1 MLLYQANNAV
11 LSDKNQPQHRETMC
25 DKITSLIQRRIF
37 MTNMTSQQILIQAE
51 KMCLQRGVRLTS
63 QRAEV
68 LRLMAEQPGS
78 ISAYDLLDQLR
89 VSEPQAKPPTVY
101 RALDFLLEQGFI
113 HRVESNNSY
122 VMCHH
127 FEAPPHTS
135 VMLVCDRCAAV
146 TEKQAQG
153 VEKIIAT
160 LAGEAQFAL
169 RHSVIE
175 AHGLCESCAVVEA
188 CTHHESCDH
197 NHQDEGKKRGK
208 RG

>member
-1 MLLYQANNAV
+1 
-11 LSDKNQPQHRETMC
+11 
-25 DKITSLIQRRIF
+25 

-89 VSEPQAKPPTVY
+89 ISEPQAKPPTVY

-127 FEAPPHTS
+127 FEAPAHTS

-160 LAGEAQFAL
+160 LAGEAHFAL

-175 AHGLCESCAVVEA
+175 AHGLCENCAAVEA
-188 CTHHESCDH
+188 CTHHESCEHD
-197 NHQDEGKKRGK
+197 HQDEGKKRGR

>member
-1 MLLYQANNAV
+1 MT
-11 LSDKNQPQHRETMC
+11 TM
-25 DKITSLIQRRIF
+25 T
-37 MTNMTSQQILIQAE
+37 TQQILTQAE

-127 FEAPPHTS
+127 FEAPAHTS

-153 VEKIIAT
+153 VETIIAT

-175 AHGLCESCAVVEA
+175 AHGLCKNCAEVAA
-188 CTHHESCDH
+188 CTHHENCEHD
-197 NHQDEGKKRGK
+197 HQDEGKKRGK